1 MSGVGF
7 EAEQQ
12 LGMSI
17 VGEGSVPSRKFVIAR
32 GPIRWF
38 LITSKSVGIAMPW
51 GRAYLLEPWHQDRLT
66 RVHELV
72 HLRQIQRGGAV
83 FFTCRYLWW
92 LVRYG
97 YWRNP
102 YEVEAYAIEAAARQ
116 RRGLTGK
123 TRRSKRPRGD

>member
-1 MSGVGF
+1 MPSG
-7 EAEQQ
+7 
-12 LGMSI
+12 
-17 VGEGSVPSRKFVIAR
+17 KFVIAS

-38 LITSKSVGIAMPW
+38 LLASKSVGIAMPW

-72 HLRQIQRGGAV
+72 HLRQIQRDGAIW
-83 FFTCRYLWW
+83 FSCRYLWW

-102 YEVEAYAIEAAARQ
+102 YEVEAYRIEAETRLRWGIAGKK
-116 RRGLTGK
+116 RRTKQPPG
-123 TRRSKRPRGD
+123 P